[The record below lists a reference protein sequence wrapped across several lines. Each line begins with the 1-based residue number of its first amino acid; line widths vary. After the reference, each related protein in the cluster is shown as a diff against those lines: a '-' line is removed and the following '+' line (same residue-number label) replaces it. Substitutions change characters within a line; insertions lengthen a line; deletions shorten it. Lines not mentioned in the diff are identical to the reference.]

1 MNVGLARVRSNCGP
15 TRRRPY
21 FGCRFWNHWKAFS
34 GVLISLSFPARS
46 STTTWGWIMSEL
58 RVAITD
64 YTFPDL
70 IPEEAAARTA
80 GAQFIPKHCRSSEE
94 VEAAVVG
101 ANVAVVQF
109 AQFTAKA
116 AAALAPGAT
125 VIRYGVG
132 YDNIDMAGAKAAG
145 VQVGFVPDY
154 CTDEVADHTAAF
166 ALTLLRKLKVLDSSV
181 RDKEWTAVKHCK
193 PMKPFKETV
202 YGFFGFGQIG
212 RAVHLRL
219 RGFEFRFMASDPAL
233 SDSHAAELGVEL
245 VEADTLFASSD
256 IVSLHAPLTK
266 ATDSFVNAARLAS
279 MQRHAVIV
287 NSARGR
293 LINESDLAN
302 ALKAG
307 QISGA
312 ALDVFEVEPLPANS
326 PLRDAPNLLLSPHAA
341 WYSDA
346 AISKLQKLVADDI
359 RRALDGHPP
368 RCPVPLP

>member
-1 MNVGLARVRSNCGP
+1 
-15 TRRRPY
+15 
-21 FGCRFWNHWKAFS
+21 
-34 GVLISLSFPARS
+34 
-46 STTTWGWIMSEL
+46 MSEL
-58 RVAITD
+58 RVVITD
-64 YTFPDL
+64 YTFPNL
-70 IPEEAAARTA
+70 AAEEAAARTA
-80 GAQFIPKHCRSSEE
+80 GAQFIPNHCGSIEE
-94 VEAAVVG
+94 VEAAVAG

-132 YDNIDMAGAKAAG
+132 YDNIDLAGAKAAG

-154 CTDEVADHTAAF
+154 CTDEVADHTAAC

-181 RDKEWTAVKHCK
+181 RDEEWAAVKYCK
-193 PMKPFKETV
+193 PMKPFMETV

-212 RAVHLRL
+212 RAVHQRL
-219 RGFEFRFMASDPAL
+219 RGFGFRFMAWDPAL
-233 SDSHAAELGVEL
+233 SGSQVAELGVEL
-245 VEADTLFASSD
+245 VDADRLFRSCD
-256 IVSLHAPLTK
+256 IISLHAPITK
-266 ATDSFVNAARLAS
+266 ATDGFVNAARLAS

-302 ALKAG
+302 ALKVG
-307 QISGA
+307 QIGGA

-346 AISKLQKLVADDI
+346 AISKLQRLVANDI
-359 RRALDGHPP
+359 RRALAGEPP
-368 RCPVPLP
+368 RCPVQLP

>member
-1 MNVGLARVRSNCGP
+1 
-15 TRRRPY
+15 
-21 FGCRFWNHWKAFS
+21 
-34 GVLISLSFPARS
+34 
-46 STTTWGWIMSEL
+46 MSEL
-58 RVAITD
+58 RVVVTD

-70 IPEEAAARTA
+70 VAEEAAAKA
-80 GAQFIPKHCRSSEE
+80 GGAQFFPNHCGSSGE

-109 AQFTAKA
+109 AQFSAKA

-132 YDNIDMAGAKAAG
+132 YDNIDLAGARAAG

-154 CTDEVADHTAAF
+154 CTDEVADHTAAL
-166 ALTLLRKLKVLDSSV
+166 ALSLLRKLKVLDSSV
-181 RDKEWTAVKHCK
+181 RDGEWAAVKHCK

-219 RGFEFRFMASDPAL
+219 RGFGFRFLASDPAM
-233 SDSHAAELGVEL
+233 SESQGAELGVEL
-245 VEADTLFASSD
+245 VDADTLFRCSD
-256 IVSLHAPLTK
+256 ILSLHAPITK
-266 ATDSFVNAARLAS
+266 TTDGFVNAARLAS
-279 MQRHAVIV
+279 MQRHALIV

-293 LINESDLAN
+293 LINESDLVD
-302 ALKAG
+302 ALKVD
-307 QISGA
+307 QIGGA
-312 ALDVFEVEPLPANS
+312 ALDVFEVEPLSANS

-346 AISKLQKLVADDI
+346 AISKLQELVAEDI
-359 RRALDGHPP
+359 GRALAGQPP
-368 RCPVPLP
+368 RCPVPWP

>member
-1 MNVGLARVRSNCGP
+1 VS
-15 TRRRPY
+15 
-21 FGCRFWNHWKAFS
+21 K
-34 GVLISLSFPARS
+34 
-46 STTTWGWIMSEL
+46 L
-58 RVAITD
+58 RVVVTD
-64 YTFPDL
+64 YTFPNL
-70 IPEEAAARTA
+70 AAEEAAALTA
-80 GAQFIPKHCRSSEE
+80 DAQFFPHHCGSSEE
-94 VEAAVVG
+94 VEAAVAG
-101 ANVAVVQF
+101 ANVALVQF

-132 YDNIDMAGAKAAG
+132 YDNIDLAGTKAAG

-154 CTDEVADHTAAF
+154 CTDEVADHTAAL
-166 ALTLLRKLKVLDSSV
+166 ALALLRKLKALDSSV
-181 RDKEWTAVKHCK
+181 RDEEWAAVKYCK

-212 RAVHLRL
+212 RAVLLRL
-219 RGFEFRFMASDPAL
+219 RGFGFRFVASDPAL
-233 SDSHAAELGVEL
+233 SNSNAADLGVEL
-245 VEADTLFASSD
+245 VDADTVFRCSD
-256 IVSLHAPLTK
+256 IVSLHAPITK
-266 ATDSFVNAARLAS
+266 ATDGFVNGARLAS

-293 LINESDLAN
+293 LINEGDLAN
-302 ALKAG
+302 ALKLG
-307 QISGA
+307 QIGGA

-346 AISKLQKLVADDI
+346 AISKLQQLVADDI
-359 RRALDGHPP
+359 RRALGGQPP

>member
-1 MNVGLARVRSNCGP
+1 
-15 TRRRPY
+15 
-21 FGCRFWNHWKAFS
+21 
-34 GVLISLSFPARS
+34 
-46 STTTWGWIMSEL
+46 MSEL
-58 RVAITD
+58 RVVITD

-70 IPEEAAARTA
+70 VLEEAAARTA
-80 GAQFIPKHCRSSEE
+80 GAQFISNHCESSEE
-94 VEAAVVG
+94 VEAAVAG

-132 YDNIDMAGAKAAG
+132 YDNIDLAGSKAAGAK
-145 VQVGFVPDY
+145 VGFVPDY
-154 CTDEVADHTAAF
+154 CTDEVADHTAAS
-166 ALTLLRKLKVLDSSV
+166 ALALLRKLKVLDRSV
-181 RDKEWTAVKHCK
+181 RDEEWAAVKYCR

-219 RGFEFRFMASDPAL
+219 RGFGFRFLASDPAL
-233 SDSHAAELGVEL
+233 SDTQAAELGVEL
-245 VEADTLFASSD
+245 VEANALFRSSD
-256 IVSLHAPLTK
+256 IVSLHAPITK
-266 ATDSFVNAARLAS
+266 ATDGFVNAARLAS
-279 MQRHAVIV
+279 MQRHALIV

-293 LINESDLAN
+293 LINERDLAS
-302 ALKAG
+302 ALKVG
-307 QISGA
+307 QIGGA
-312 ALDVFEVEPLPANS
+312 ALDVFEVEPLPSDS

-346 AISKLQKLVADDI
+346 AINKLQQLVANDI
-359 RRALDGHPP
+359 RRALSGQPP

>member
-1 MNVGLARVRSNCGP
+1 
-15 TRRRPY
+15 
-21 FGCRFWNHWKAFS
+21 
-34 GVLISLSFPARS
+34 
-46 STTTWGWIMSEL
+46 MSERL
-58 RVAITD
+58 VVVTD
-64 YTFPDL
+64 YTFPNL
-70 IPEEAAARTA
+70 AAEEAAARTA
-80 GAQFIPKHCRSSEE
+80 GARFIPHHCGSSEE
-94 VEAAVVG
+94 VEAAVAG

-132 YDNIDMAGAKAAG
+132 YDNIDLAGAKAAG

-154 CTDEVADHTAAF
+154 CTDEVADHTAAL
-166 ALTLLRKLKVLDSSV
+166 ALALLRKLKALDNSV
-181 RDKEWTAVKHCK
+181 RDEEWAAVKYCK

-219 RGFEFRFMASDPAL
+219 RGFGFRFMASDPAL
-233 SDSHAAELGVEL
+233 SDFKAADLGVEL
-245 VEADTLFASSD
+245 IDAETVFRCSD
-256 IVSLHAPLTK
+256 IVSLHAPITGV
-266 ATDSFVNAARLAS
+266 TDGFVNGARLAS

-293 LINESDLAN
+293 LINERDLAN
-302 ALKAG
+302 ALKLG
-307 QISGA
+307 QIGGA

-346 AISKLQKLVADDI
+346 AISKLQQLVAEDI
-359 RRALDGHPP
+359 GRALAGQPP

>member
-1 MNVGLARVRSNCGP
+1 
-15 TRRRPY
+15 
-21 FGCRFWNHWKAFS
+21 
-34 GVLISLSFPARS
+34 
-46 STTTWGWIMSEL
+46 MSEL
-58 RVAITD
+58 RVVITD
-64 YTFPDL
+64 YTFPNL
-70 IPEEAAARTA
+70 AAEAAAARTA
-80 GAQFIPKHCRSSEE
+80 GAQFIPNHCGSSEE
-94 VEAAVVG
+94 VEAAVAG

-132 YDNIDMAGAKAAG
+132 YDNIDLAGAKAAG
-145 VQVGFVPDY
+145 VEVGFVPDY
-154 CTDEVADHTAAF
+154 CTDEVADHTAAC
-166 ALTLLRKLKVLDSSV
+166 ALTLLRKLKVLDRSV
-181 RDKEWTAVKHCK
+181 RDQEWAAVKYCQ
-193 PMKPFKETV
+193 PMKPFMETV

-219 RGFEFRFMASDPAL
+219 RSFGFRFMASDPAL
-233 SDSHAAELGVEL
+233 SGSQAAELGVEL
-245 VEADTLFASSD
+245 VDADTLFRSSD
-256 IVSLHAPLTK
+256 IISLHAPITK
-266 ATDSFVNAARLAS
+266 ATDGFVNAARLAS

-302 ALKAG
+302 ALKVG
-307 QISGA
+307 QIGGA

-346 AISKLQKLVADDI
+346 AIGKLQQLVADDI
-359 RRALDGHPP
+359 RRALAGQPP

>member
-1 MNVGLARVRSNCGP
+1 
-15 TRRRPY
+15 
-21 FGCRFWNHWKAFS
+21 
-34 GVLISLSFPARS
+34 
-46 STTTWGWIMSEL
+46 MSEL
-58 RVAITD
+58 RVVITD

-70 IPEEAAARTA
+70 AAEEAAARTA
-80 GAQFIPKHCRSSEE
+80 GAHLIPNHCGSSEE
-94 VEAAVVG
+94 VEAAVAG
-101 ANVAVVQF
+101 ANVVLVQF

-132 YDNIDMAGAKAAG
+132 YDNIDLAGAKAAG

-154 CTDEVADHTAAF
+154 CTDEVADHTAAS
-166 ALTLLRKLKVLDSSV
+166 ALTLLRKLKMLDSSV
-181 RDKEWTAVKHCK
+181 RDGEWAVLKHCK
-193 PMKPFKETV
+193 PMKPLKETV

-219 RGFEFRFMASDPAL
+219 RSFGFRFMASDPAL
-233 SDSHAAELGVEL
+233 SASQAAELGVEL
-245 VEADTLFASSD
+245 VEADTLFPSSD
-256 IVSLHAPLTK
+256 IVSLHAPITK
-266 ATDSFVNAARLAS
+266 ATDGFVNASRLAL

-287 NSARGR
+287 NCARGR
-293 LINESDLAN
+293 LINENDLAN
-302 ALKAG
+302 ALKSR
-307 QISGA
+307 QIGGA

-326 PLRDAPNLLLSPHAA
+326 PLRDAPNLLFSPHAA

-346 AISKLQKLVADDI
+346 AISKLQQLVADDI

>member
-1 MNVGLARVRSNCGP
+1 
-15 TRRRPY
+15 
-21 FGCRFWNHWKAFS
+21 
-34 GVLISLSFPARS
+34 
-46 STTTWGWIMSEL
+46 MSEL
-58 RVAITD
+58 RVVITD

-70 IPEEAAARTA
+70 AAEEAAARTA
-80 GAQFIPKHCRSSEE
+80 GAQFISNHCGSNEE

-101 ANVAVVQF
+101 ANVALVQF

-116 AAALAPGAT
+116 ATALAPGAT

-132 YDNIDMAGAKAAG
+132 YDNIDIAGARAAG

-154 CTDEVADHTAAF
+154 CTDEVADHTAAS
-166 ALTLLRKLKVLDSSV
+166 ALTLLRKLKALDSSV
-181 RDKEWTAVKHCK
+181 RDGEWAAVKHCK

-219 RGFEFRFMASDPAL
+219 RGFGFRFMASDPAF

-245 VEADTLFASSD
+245 VDADTLFRSSD
-256 IVSLHAPLTK
+256 IVSLHAPITK
-266 ATDSFVNAARLAS
+266 ATDGFVNAARLAS

-326 PLRDAPNLLLSPHAA
+326 TLRDAPNLLLSPHAA

-346 AISKLQKLVADDI
+346 SISKLQKLVADDI
-359 RRALDGHPP
+359 RRALAGQPP
-368 RCPVPLP
+368 RCPVPWP

>member
-1 MNVGLARVRSNCGP
+1 
-15 TRRRPY
+15 
-21 FGCRFWNHWKAFS
+21 
-34 GVLISLSFPARS
+34 
-46 STTTWGWIMSEL
+46 MSEL
-58 RVAITD
+58 RVVITD

-70 IPEEAAARTA
+70 AAEEAAARTA
-80 GAQFIPKHCRSSEE
+80 GAQFIPNHCGSSEE
-94 VEAAVVG
+94 VEAAVAG

-154 CTDEVADHTAAF
+154 CTDEVADHTAAS

-181 RDKEWTAVKHCK
+181 RDEEWAAVKHCK

-219 RGFEFRFMASDPAL
+219 RGFGFRFMASDPAL
-233 SDSHAAELGVEL
+233 PDSHAAELGVEL
-245 VEADTLFASSD
+245 VDADTLFRSSD
-256 IVSLHAPLTK
+256 IVSLHAPITK

-346 AISKLQKLVADDI
+346 AICKLQKLVADDI
-359 RRALDGHPP
+359 RRALTGQPP